1 MLTFRYHLVT
11 LVAVFLA
18 LAVGV
23 VVGSTFVGPA
33 VVESL
38 RNQVDDVSATLDERK
53 AANDRLSD
61 QNEQL
66 QEVID
71 EAAPYA
77 VEGRLDGTSVLV
89 VADRGVSEDV
99 VVQT

>member
-18 LAVGV
+18 LAIGV

-38 RNQVDDVSATLDERK
+38 QNQVEDVSRTLDQRK
-53 AANDRLSD
+53 AANDRLTQ
-61 QNEQL
+61 QNAEL
-66 QEVID
+66 NERLT
-71 EAAPYA
+71 EAQRSP
-77 VEGRLDGTSVLV
+77 
-89 VADRGVSEDV
+89 SERAR
-99 VVQT
+99 